1 MDTHEPLP
9 SATVYINGTTKGT
22 ITDLNGS
29 FELKDV
35 SLPADVVVSFVG
47 YQIQAVYLDHS
58 PDNLLVEL
66 KTNDKLPEVVIEDKN
81 ERENI
86 MRYFRRL
93 LLGDDY
99 WAANATIKNED
110 VLVFK
115 TEGSILHAWANEPLI
130 IDLPLLGY
138 ELHLSMVRF
147 EAERKDF
154 KDRCNMIGYFFYMP
168 NMPDKR
174 IKERKII
181 KNRQTAYY
189 NSSQHF
195 LKSLFDNK
203 LEENGYRA
211 HILETADDE
220 NQSGAVIDF
229 SQHIIRIDDNQ
240 MQIVGLKGKSLL
252 IEYLS
257 KNNVPMN
264 LRVNDKKPYDI
275 SESRVTF
282 LQDTCTVFQ
291 GGRVVDNSLIF
302 SFDIA
307 KKRVAAS
314 LPSDYDPATLGPVA
328 FAGNVSSSKDEA
340 TRELMRFA
348 GNIQQFN
355 SIFPQEKVYLEFDN
369 TAYFQGDVIWFKAFV
384 THATTLRYAPSKVL
398 YVDLLAPNGDII
410 RRQKLK
416 VVAGQADGAFAL
428 WVTGTAQTREK
439 YGVVEYPSGFYEI
452 RAYTQNMLDF
462 SHEAIFSRVLP
473 VYAKP
478 TREGDYSHSKVLPKD
493 ENKLL
498 ADHRGGNESN
508 KTDDRINLSFYP
520 EGGSLIAGL
529 PCNVAFKAIGPNG
542 LAQDG
547 AIVFRN
553 RTDTVYTVHEGMGQF
568 TIVPD
573 GNETVL
579 FLSDDGQSHRF
590 SLPQSVRSGYSM
602 IASATSDTL
611 CTVQLRHTAD
621 LSAQHIGM
629 AVTCR
634 GDLVDFLE
642 INDCPADTTLNID
655 CSGWP
660 LGVCRM
666 TFYDQNGRILTSR
679 SLFHN
684 NSKFISPTITLF
696 TDSLTNDPC
705 GKEVLS
711 FLLTDKDGNP
721 IRNRFCLSVRDAAD
735 YGTGFSDNLMT
746 NLLLSSDLK
755 GYIHDP
761 EWYLEQDDDEHR
773 TALNLLTLVQGWE
786 RYEWQYMTGLEKFT
800 ERHRVE
806 DSLTIN
812 GWVLSYFKREPVSN
826 IDVYAAVVP
835 YDDKS
840 KFGSF
845 IYHTDST
852 GYFGCDML
860 DFYGKAN
867 LKIHL
872 KKNKKHGKSKNPT
885 KIRIRLE
892 RAEKPAPRPIQKEEM
907 DLSMVK
913 PQQKTSDFS
922 DDMLPEEIRKKMGIV
937 LDDVDVIETDK
948 IPFLDYDTF
957 TAWNSL
963 EDTED
968 ELDMGDFSPTIWDYL
983 EEKGFIIIED
993 GYKYYMA
1000 FGKGAAYPIRFYLH
1014 HNTKLA
1020 SGNLFRT
1027 PTLLIDMVDVKSILI
1042 YDEPMYER
1050 DIKRL
1055 CPLEEAYYRERGEME
1070 WFFSDDS
1077 TALIRS
1083 YLIDVHVK
1091 EELELM
1097 KYKDIRNLSVRKTT
1111 FDGYSKPVEFYA
1123 PEYPEG
1129 PIEGKKDIR
1138 RTLYWN
1144 PNVITNA
1151 DGRARVEFYNNSYSQ
1166 HYTISGAGITGSGI
1180 PYILQQ
1186 DW

>member
-1 MDTHEPLP
+1 MKLFPTLL
-9 SATVYINGTTKGT
+9 V
-22 ITDLNGS
+22 L
-29 FELKDV
+29 V
-35 SLPADVVVSFVG
+35 SLFSPA
-47 YQIQAVYLDHS
+47 I
-58 PDNLLVEL
+58 
-66 KTNDKLPEVVIEDKN
+66 
-81 ERENI
+81 
-86 MRYFRRL
+86 
-93 LLGDDY
+93 
-99 WAANATIKNED
+99 WAAKPKPTP
-110 VLVFK
+110 
-115 TEGSILHAWANEPLI
+115 SI
-130 IDLPLLGY
+130 
-138 ELHLSMVRF
+138 SV
-147 EAERKDF
+147 
-154 KDRCNMIGYFFYMP
+154 
-168 NMPDKR
+168 
-174 IKERKII
+174 
-181 KNRQTAYY
+181 
-189 NSSQHF
+189 
-195 LKSLFDNK
+195 
-203 LEENGYRA
+203 EENPTQK
-211 HILETADDE
+211 LMK
-220 NQSGAVIDF
+220 F
-229 SQHIIRIDDNQ
+229 S
-240 MQIVGLKGKSLL
+240 
-252 IEYLS
+252 
-257 KNNVPMN
+257 
-264 LRVNDKKPYDI
+264 
-275 SESRVTF
+275 
-282 LQDTCTVFQ
+282 
-291 GGRVVDNSLIF
+291 
-302 SFDIA
+302 
-307 KKRVAAS
+307 
-314 LPSDYDPATLGPVA
+314 
-328 FAGNVSSSKDEA
+328 
-340 TRELMRFA
+340 
-348 GNIQQFN
+348 GNIHQFN

-398 YVDLLAPNGDII
+398 YVDLLAPNGEII

-416 VVAGQADGAFAL
+416 VVAGQTDGAFVL
-428 WVTGTAQTREK
+428 WDAGTEQTREK

-473 VYAKP
+473 VYTKP
-478 TREGDYSHSKVLPKD
+478 AREGDYNHSKVLSVD
-493 ENKLL
+493 ENKLIT
-498 ADHRGGNESN
+498 DHRNGNEST
-508 KTDDRINLSFYP
+508 KKSDDRISLSFYP
-520 EGGSLIAGL
+520 EGGCLIAGL
-529 PCNVAFKAIGPNG
+529 PCNVAFKAVGPDG
-542 LAQDG
+542 LAQNG

-553 RTDTVYTVHEGMGQF
+553 RKDTVYTVHDGMGQF

-573 GNETVL
+573 GNETVF
-579 FLSDDGQSHRF
+579 FLSDDGQSQRF
-590 SLPQSVRSGYSM
+590 SLPQSIRSGYSM

-611 CTVQLRHTAD
+611 CTVRLRHTSD

-642 INDCPADTTLNID
+642 INDCPADTVFNID

-666 TFYDQNGRILTSR
+666 TFYNDKGRILASR

-684 NSKFISPTITLF
+684 NSNFHSPTITLF
-696 TDSLTNDPC
+696 TDSLTKDPC

-711 FLLTDKDGNP
+711 FQLTDKDGNP

-735 YGTGFSDNLMT
+735 YGTGLSDNLMT

-761 EWYLEQDDDEHR
+761 AWYLEQNDDEHR

-800 ERHRVE
+800 EKHRVE

-812 GWVLSYFKREPVSN
+812 GWVLSFFKREPVSD
-826 IDVYAAVVP
+826 IDVHVGAVP

-872 KKNKKHGKSKNPT
+872 SKKKKNGKTRKPT

-892 RAEKPAPRPIQKEEM
+892 RADKPEPRTIQKEEM

-913 PQQKTSDFS
+913 PQQKTYDFS
-922 DDMLPEEIRKKMGIV
+922 DDMLSEEMRRNMGIV
-937 LDDVDVIETDK
+937 LDDVDIIEKDE
-948 IPFLDYDTF
+948 IPFLDYNTF

-963 EDTED
+963 EHTED
-968 ELDMGDFSPTIWDYL
+968 ELDMGDFSPTLWDYL
-983 EEKGFIIIED
+983 EEKGFSIFED
-993 GYKYYMA
+993 GDFRKINYYMA
-1000 FGKGAAYPIRFYLH
+1000 FGKGAAYPIHFYLH
-1014 HNTKLA
+1014 HDKKIAPNI
-1020 SGNLFRT
+1020 LFRT
-1027 PTLLIDMVDVKSILI
+1027 DPPFIDMVDVKSVLI

-1050 DIKRL
+1050 DWQKL
-1055 CPLEEAYYRERGEME
+1055 CPLEEEYHRMRGDMD
-1070 WFFSDDS
+1070 WYHTDDS
-1077 TALIRS
+1077 TALTRS

-1097 KYKDIRNLSVRKTT
+1097 KFKDIRNLSVRKTT

-1129 PIEGKKDIR
+1129 PVEGKKDVR

-1144 PNVITNA
+1144 PNVIT
-1151 DGRARVEFYNNSYSQ
+1151 DSEGRARVEFYNNSYSQ
-1166 HYTISGAGITGSGI
+1166 HYSINGTGITSSGI